1 MSIKLNKIILF
12 IFLIFIIIILFTQKK
27 DNTALVFKEESFGY
41 DTYIV
46 DVSNASINTKNL
58 DEFQDDIDQVLPMIN
73 EKYSPLI
80 ISNWYIFD
88 KMLSFDNNISNL
100 ENLYKNKYISNA
112 FNKEALS
119 VEYEGLKI
127 SKIRIVTNDI
137 NKYSKYKYE
146 KVQFD

>member
-100 ENLYKNKYISNA
+100 ENLYKNKYTSNA